1 MVHQVPH
8 HLPQRGCIGLTP
20 RIGIWH
26 HALHVLLTQRIK
38 KRSHLPLLLAMAV
51 FRLLNAL
58 RLAQLFSHFQNL
70 CIGPVVVIIQG
81 LEVVNQYSTSPA
93 VSL

>member
-26 HALHVLLTQRIK
+26 HALHV
-38 KRSHLPLLLAMAV
+38 LLAMAV

>member
-70 CIGPVVVIIQG
+70 CIGQ
-81 LEVVNQYSTSPA
+81 
-93 VSL
+93 